1 MDTPKD
7 DNIVKV
13 TFGGNKSA
21 PQPVEPE
28 TEGELLVYVC
38 GLCSCRTFIIQSD
51 GKIVCSSCDEP
62 TDYPESHSGWRRLV
76 KPVPKD
82 TEGLADDS
90 GTVSNSQVG
99 SKSLAVNRVMSKL
112 QKWVRAG
119 SARIIIG
126 YDSEGA
132 GSAWMDFENEEQRAW
147 VLRQLDDIRQYVKRF
162 KF

>member
-1 MDTPKD
+1 MDTPQNH

-13 TFGGNKSA
+13 TFGGNKA
-21 PQPVEPE
+21 DPQPVEPE
-28 TEGELLVYVC
+28 ELLVYVC
-38 GLCSCRTFIIQSD
+38 GACSCRTFNIQSD

-62 TDYPESHSGWRRLV
+62 TDYPESHSDWRRLV

-82 TEGLADDS
+82 TADLPDD
-90 GTVSNSQVG
+90 GRTVNNSQVG
-99 SKSLAVNRVMSKL
+99 SKSLAVNRVMKRL
-112 QKWVRAG
+112 KQWVDMG

-147 VLRQLDDIRQYVKRF
+147 VLRQLDDVRQYVKGF
-162 KF
+162 KL